1 MRTSS
6 PQPDP
11 NPWTTH
17 LFDGDGS
24 PTSRCLSPT
33 VQAPFLRVT
42 APTIL
47 EQLLASIRGWIC
59 LWKDMGDR

>member
-1 MRTSS
+1 MKASH

-11 NPWTTH
+11 SPRTTH

-42 APTIL
+42 ATTIL
-47 EQLLASIRGWIC
+47 ERLLASMRGWTC
-59 LWKDMGDR
+59 LWKDKGDR